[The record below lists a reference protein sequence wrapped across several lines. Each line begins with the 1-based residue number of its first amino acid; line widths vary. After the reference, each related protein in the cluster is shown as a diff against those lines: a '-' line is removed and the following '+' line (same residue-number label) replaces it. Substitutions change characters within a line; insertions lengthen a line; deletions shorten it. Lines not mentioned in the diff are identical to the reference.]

1 MITVLVTADGFFTVF
16 GMGSTAGFSDSWGLY
31 TARVQQTPGIERKVQ
46 RPKMLLHK
54 PREFGLTLSTERIW
68 MRIPCMDM
76 NGFLKLSL
84 ESSWSLE
91 GGRDGAV
98 ADEGLGTGGCRA
110 QENHWVLLAN
120 LKSFASRCRYDVQR
134 EATADNGEELKT
146 LQSEQPITSLDEEGS
161 GIGIVHVQVEDGW
174 FSSRLGG
181 DGGQRTF
188 YSKSNA
194 TTGPESSVLDA
205 AKFIARKWILLQ
217 DVLINNHTSLYTFD
231 NNCQLSRTT
240 IAKKYYTQGK
250 TLKISA
256 AALPLLSQA
265 KDKTPGNKKPSSKIF
280 IIAVRESMKLKSAL
294 SSRFNGV
301 NGIGQAIGWLL
312 RANDSSRQLVNSTV
326 SMGQF
331 TKISIQSEESIMSP
345 RVFTHKQR
353 DSMFP
358 SARVYFCL
366 NEFQVVCLIAR
377 IEQHTKM
384 NESKNVYHSM
394 EHQSKVPL
402 IRSSRS
408 KMFNWHFR
416 SKSIVQVRDT
426 SQSQQYKFGIR
437 VKVYY
442 WPKNGFIVL
451 QLVTSAC
458 YPTVQFES
466 IPGSAELQYFQCQ
479 RDDR

>member
-1 MITVLVTADGFFTVF
+1 MAKRRTQKLHALYAFRKSRSTSPADGPGYLYAFLDNGLYWKVGTTNNITRRRREWDRDCPCASRRWLVLVPVRRRRRA
-16 GMGSTAGFSDSWGLY
+16 AHLLLE
-31 TARVQQTPGIERKVQ
+31 IE
-46 RPKMLLHK
+46 
-54 PREFGLTLSTERIW
+54 
-68 MRIPCMDM
+68 C
-76 NGFLKLSL
+76 
-84 ESSWSLE
+84 
-91 GGRDGAV
+91 
-98 ADEGLGTGGCRA
+98 
-110 QENHWVLLAN
+110 
-120 LKSFASRCRYDVQR
+120 YDR
-134 EATADNGEELKT
+134 
-146 LQSEQPITSLDEEGS
+146 
-161 GIGIVHVQVEDGW
+161 
-174 FSSRLGG
+174 
-181 DGGQRTF
+181 
-188 YSKSNA
+188 
-194 TTGPESSVLDA
+194 PESSVLDA

-384 NESKNVYHSM
+384 NWSPRMFTHEFKSVHRVSTCIQRESKPSQRESMFAQHSM

>member
-1 MITVLVTADGFFTVF
+1 MAKRRTQKLHALYAFRKSRSTSPADGPGYLYAFLDNGLYWKVGTTNNITRRRREWDRDCPCASRRWLVLVPVRRRRRA
-16 GMGSTAGFSDSWGLY
+16 AHLLLE
-31 TARVQQTPGIERKVQ
+31 IECYD
-46 RPKMLLHK
+46 RP
-54 PREFGLTLSTERIW
+54 RIFC
-68 MRIPCMDM
+68 P
-76 NGFLKLSL
+76 
-84 ESSWSLE
+84 
-91 GGRDGAV
+91 
-98 ADEGLGTGGCRA
+98 
-110 QENHWVLLAN
+110 
-120 LKSFASRCRYDVQR
+120 RCRKIHREVFLFRGHWSIVQ
-134 EATADNGEELKT
+134 ATIIR
-146 LQSEQPITSLDEEGS
+146 P
-161 GIGIVHVQVEDGW
+161 
-174 FSSRLGG
+174 
-181 DGGQRTF
+181 
-188 YSKSNA
+188 
-194 TTGPESSVLDA
+194 VLA
-205 AKFIARKWILLQ
+205 LARRSKWILLQ

-384 NESKNVYHSM
+384 NESSM
-394 EHQSKVPL
+394 SPRMFTHEFKSVHRVSTCIQRESKPSQLVC
-402 IRSSRS
+402 
-408 KMFNWHFR
+408 
-416 SKSIVQVRDT
+416 SIVRIE
-426 SQSQQYKFGIR
+426 QYHE
-437 VKVYY
+437 
-442 WPKNGFIVL
+442 
-451 QLVTSAC
+451 
-458 YPTVQFES
+458 ES
-466 IPGSAELQYFQCQ
+466 
-479 RDDR
+479 